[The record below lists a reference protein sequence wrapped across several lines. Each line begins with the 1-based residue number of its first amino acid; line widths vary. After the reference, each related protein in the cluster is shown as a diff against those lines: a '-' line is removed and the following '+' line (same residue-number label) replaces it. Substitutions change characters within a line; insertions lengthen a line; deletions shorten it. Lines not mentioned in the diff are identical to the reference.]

1 MLQNLKVLVS
11 ELSEEPN
18 LDVEYPIQQPVY
30 EITNSANSA
39 HVIDQ
44 NWTEKSPKEPVWLE
58 IIVTEIA

>member
-44 NWTEKSPKEPVWLE
+44 NWTEKSP
-58 IIVTEIA
+58 